1 MYDYP
6 GPMGSLRLPAEW
18 VLTRTTRLMRSMHIL
33 RVNDGV
39 ESHLHSYI
47 GPERSLRLMLRV

>member
-1 MYDYP
+1 M
-6 GPMGSLRLPAEW
+6 SLRLPAER
-18 VLTRTTRLMRSMHIL
+18 VLTRTTRLTRSMHIL

-47 GPERSLRLMLRV
+47 GPERSLRLMLRA